1 MKINAATASGVQ
13 CTDAVLVAVSQKG
26 YNETR
31 KGSEE
36 STKRNKRLEQL
47 PHEERQ

>member
-13 CTDAVLVAVSQKG
+13 CTVLVAVPEKW

-31 KGSEE
+31 EGLEE
-36 STKRNKRLEQL
+36 STKRNKRLKQL